1 MAQLEQRSDDA
12 KWAVQMEKIMTGPEN
27 GPDLQEQENETQID
41 AASPSSSVE
50 LSENGAHP
58 CPTCPSVFS
67 SSHELT
73 NHLRGHN
80 SPRSTDCSGEEDY
93 SCGVCNKVL
102 SSASSLDRHVLVHS
116 GERPFKCKYCEMSF
130 TTNGNM
136 NRHVRCTHR
145 IVSPNSC
152 TDSEGSSGSERPA
165 ATTQDEYNNNE
176 IARRNS
182 PELIDDRQQPSPSN
196 RANKRKCPDED
207 VSDMEDQRRH
217 KILLNNTKM
226 TIRCRPEDEQKAF
239 GCPICG
245 QDFASSAILESHM
258 ERVHPGSPAT
268 CETCNQSFKNHRALN
283 LHRLMRHYKKNPEGN
298 NSRSKNNTVDGFR
311 DLTFIDFSS
320 IKFPTIARA
329 MCERELHRPASGEA
343 NRFQCMKC
351 LHAFPCR
358 QAQQAHEK
366 ECKGPYKNKR
376 NSNDNNNNNDI
387 STNNN
392 LETERDDPS
401 PQPDDSK
408 TKREIFFAVL
418 DLQNKSLAHEMKD
431 PREPSEIREL
441 KETKDLADIP
451 SILSVSLNGLQT
463 FPRSDAST
471 PENNIKFHP
480 NVGSSG
486 SSGTCSSE
494 FNEEEAQD
502 AFTAEFRKMKLKGEF
517 PCRLCT
523 SVFPNLRALKGHNRA
538 HMNVEPGMPY
548 PCNMCPF
555 TIADKGAL
563 MKHLR
568 SHNGDRPFEC
578 SLCNYAFT
586 TKANC
591 ERHVK
596 NRHGMISKE
605 DVKNA
610 LIYHPSEDSTNENIE
625 RSSPR
630 VIREDVRKTLIYP
643 NEREETPQQQQQIH
657 YPPIAMDCNP
667 GPSNIRAEMLMTHYE
682 KSDTFARV
690 KMQALNLVKR
700 SADEANLSHDLIVKS
715 DYSKIDDD
723 VESGSSDGSVSLVS
737 DTKTD
742 THQRIQASPMNL
754 TKPSTS
760 SGLSS
765 GEDCPLDLSMD
776 VLDLS
781 RKRKRENEDSSLQE
795 EKRFKNNQQEL
806 YATNPA
812 LLLTQAL
819 LNRARESSPT
829 TSLETLY
836 ANTIYRNFGTLT
848 SGVIPPYFLS
858 PHMFSQE
865 LAAKGRLQ
873 KELVRGLQLTGGG
886 TLSVDPSLPSTSYTA
901 YSQSRDTLQTSSEQ
915 TAYANLMSAQMTN
928 QVAPSREKTDG
939 IPSND
944 PVKMVLKNG
953 VLIPKQKQRRY
964 RTERPYACEHCTAR
978 FTLRSNME
986 RHIKQQHPQYWSQ
999 RPRGG
1004 HSTRGRPPASHPTM
1018 VPNTGPST
1026 SQVAQS
1032 YSSILPNVDTPVVTS
1047 TDYGTHPISD
1057 QVKYAILA
1065 QQLKVNKM
1073 DDNDSDD
1080 EMVIDEELAD
1090 RDAQESQAQREPS
1103 TSLLRDQLENNESV
1117 KDIVIKT
1124 EAAEPAEETSEE
1136 TPGEQ
1141 TARSNVDSANPEKSA
1156 ASESKSIRAEET
1168 TMTESAEREQGKLED
1183 GTPDLASVSKL
1194 LDNASQQYQQFQPQD
1209 LSDEEGPVASTSGN
1223 NSGSEKS
1230 DSMNSLN
1237 SGNDSS
1243 SNKKKKKKKKSAY
1256 SMAPNRVVCPYCER
1270 QFPWTSSLR
1279 RHILTHTGQKPYQC
1293 IHCSH
1298 HFTTKSNC
1306 DRHLLRK
1313 HKAKASKMRRAR
1325 NSSSPEAQVV
1335 ASSSSSSNGSN
1346 TFSMRNVPERP
1357 FKCHQC
1363 PSSTFATLGNLKKHR
1378 SSKHRKFASRSE
1390 SSDQQNSPP
1399 QCAAQNDQSDYE
1411 SRSSSMS
1418 DNMENTSS
1426 VVREAAKPTSNA
1438 SLSINDATR
1447 LRKSPRLSPSPGD
1460 VPFKCYLCDSG
1471 FSERQECLDHI
1482 KMNHKRSYEMLK
1494 AKGALDMAAT
1504 IIDATEDQI
1513 LASLQHPS
1521 DGEEKKGRFPDYSN
1535 RKVVCA
1541 FCMRRFWSAEDL
1553 RRHMRTHTG
1562 ERPFECDICTRKFTL
1577 KHSMLRHRKK
1587 HESVD
1592 SAMYIGNSGDEEN
1605 SPAQPPTITPRSQQ
1619 HSPISTNT
1627 SRPRTQDRISL
1638 PTVAAVATADAAP
1651 CALMRYNHYDNMAT
1665 LSGRMANDGPQGAAP
1680 ASLSSP
1686 PPPAEVPSES
1696 GDNDLISNLL
1706 GIREKGLLD
1715 KVLLSSADDAA
1726 KLLGVNHSE

>member
-1 MAQLEQRSDDA
+1 MDYS
-12 KWAVQMEKIMTGPEN
+12 KKVTGLQN
-27 GPDLQEQENETQID
+27 GPDQEQENESQIN

-50 LSENGAHP
+50 LSENGTHP
-58 CPTCPSVFS
+58 CPTCPSVFT

-116 GERPFKCKYCEMSF
+116 GERPFKCKYCDMSF

-145 IVSPNSC
+145 MVSPNSC

-165 ATTQDEYNNNE
+165 ATSQDEYNNNE

-182 PELIDDRQQPSPSN
+182 PDLIDEQQPSPSN
-196 RANKRKCPDED
+196 NRVNKRKCSDED
-207 VSDMEDQRRH
+207 VSEDIDEQRRH
-217 KILLNNTKM
+217 KILLNSTKM
-226 TIRCRPEDEQKAF
+226 IRCRPDDEMTKVF
-239 GCPICG
+239 GCAICG
-245 QDFASSAILESHM
+245 QDFASSATLESHM

-283 LHRLMRHYKKNPEGN
+283 LHRSMRHYKKNPEGS
-298 NSRSKNNTVDGFR
+298 NSRSLRNTVDGFR

-358 QAQQAHEK
+358 QAQLAHEK

-392 LETERDDPS
+392 LEAELEDPT

-408 TKREIFFAVL
+408 TKREMFFAVL
-418 DLQNKSLAHEMKD
+418 DLQNKSLAHETKES
-431 PREPSEIREL
+431 REPNEIRES

-471 PENNIKFHP
+471 PENNIKFNP
-480 NVGSSG
+480 NIGSSG

-494 FNEEEAQD
+494 YNEEEAQD

-538 HMNVEPGMPY
+538 HMNVEPGMAY
-548 PCNMCPF
+548 PCNMCPY
-555 TIADKGAL
+555 TSTDKGAL

-610 LIYHPSEDSTNENIE
+610 LIYHPSEDSTNDNIE

-630 VIREDVRKTLIYP
+630 VREDVRKTLIYP
-643 NEREETPQQQQQIH
+643 NEREEIPQQQQIH
-657 YPPIAMDCNP
+657 YPSLAMDCNP
-667 GPSNIRAEMLMTHYE
+667 GPSTVHAEMLMNRYD
-682 KSDTFARV
+682 KSDAFTRI

-700 SADEANLSHDLIVKS
+700 NADEANLSHDLIVKPN
-715 DYSKIDDD
+715 YSKIDDD
-723 VESGSSDGSVSLVS
+723 AESRSSDGSVSLVS

-742 THQRIQASPMNL
+742 IHQRIQASPMNL
-754 TKPSTS
+754 TKPLTS

-765 GEDCPLDLSMD
+765 GEDGPLDLSMD

-795 EKRFKNNQQEL
+795 DKRFKNNQQEL

-848 SGVIPPYFLS
+848 SASMIPPYFLG
-858 PHMFSQE
+858 PHMFTQE
-865 LAAKGRLQ
+865 LAKGRLQ

-886 TLSVDPSLPSTSYTA
+886 TLSVDPSMPSTSYAA
-901 YSQSRDTLQTSSEQ
+901 YTQTRDTPQTSSEQ
-915 TAYANLMSAQMTN
+915 NAYANLMNAQMTN
-928 QVAPSREKTDG
+928 QSAPSREKADS
-939 IPSND
+939 ISSND

-964 RTERPYACEHCTAR
+964 RTERPFTCEHCTAR

-1004 HSTRGRPPASHPTM
+1004 HSTRGRPPSSHPTM
-1018 VPNTGPST
+1018 VQNTGPST
-1026 SQVAQS
+1026 SQVTQP
-1032 YSSILPNVDTPVVTS
+1032 YSSILPNIDTPVVTP

-1065 QQLKVNKM
+1065 QQLKANKIE
-1073 DDNDSDD
+1073 DNDSED
-1080 EMVIDEELAD
+1080 EMVIDEESAD

-1103 TSLLRDQLENNESV
+1103 TSLLRDQLENNEGV
-1117 KDIVIKT
+1117 KDIIVKT
-1124 EAAEPAEETSEE
+1124 EAVPAEETSEE
-1136 TPGEQ
+1136 THDGEQ
-1141 TARSNVDSANPEKSA
+1141 AARDNDDNSEESATIENKP
-1156 ASESKSIRAEET
+1156 IRGEET
-1168 TMTESAEREQGKLED
+1168 TTTESASKEQGKLED
-1183 GTPDLASVSKL
+1183 GAPDLASVSKL
-1194 LDNASQQYQQFQPQD
+1194 LDNASQQYQQFQPQY

-1243 SNKKKKKKKKSAY
+1243 PNKKRKKKKKSAY

-1313 HKAKASKMRRAR
+1313 HKAKANKMRRAR
-1325 NSSSPEAQVV
+1325 NSSSPDAQVV
-1335 ASSSSSSNGSN
+1335 ASSSSSSSNGNN

-1378 SSKHRKFASRSE
+1378 SSKHSRKTASRSE

-1399 QCAAQNDQSDYE
+1399 QCATQNDQSDYE

-1418 DNMENTSS
+1418 DNGMETATSAP
-1426 VVREAAKPTSNA
+1426 VAAKPTTNA
-1438 SLSINDATR
+1438 SPSINDATR
-1447 LRKSPRLSPSPGD
+1447 SRKSPRLSPSPGD

-1471 FSERQECLDHI
+1471 FSERQDCLDHI

-1494 AKGALDMAAT
+1494 AKGALDMASMN
-1504 IIDATEDQI
+1504 IDATEDHMMTSQ
-1513 LASLQHPS
+1513 QHPS

-1592 SAMYIGNSGDEEN
+1592 SAMYIGNSGDEEP
-1605 SPAQPPTITPRSQQ
+1605 PAQPPTITPRSQQ

-1638 PTVAAVATADAAP
+1638 PTVASVATADAAP

-1665 LSGRMANDGPQGAAP
+1665 LTGRMANDGPQGTAP
-1680 ASLSSP
+1680 APLPSP
-1686 PPPAEVPSES
+1686 PLPAEVPSES

>member
-1 MAQLEQRSDDA
+1 MQ
-12 KWAVQMEKIMTGPEN
+12 
-27 GPDLQEQENETQID
+27 
-41 AASPSSSVE
+41 VE

-116 GERPFKCKYCEMSF
+116 GERPFKCKYCDMSF

-165 ATTQDEYNNNE
+165 ATSQDEYNNNE

-182 PELIDDRQQPSPSN
+182 PDLIDDREQPSPSN
-196 RANKRKCPDED
+196 NRAKKQNCLDED
-207 VSDMEDQRRH
+207 NSDMEDQRRH

-226 TIRCRPEDEQKAF
+226 TIRCRPEDEQTGF

-258 ERVHPGSPAT
+258 ERVHPGTPAT

-283 LHRLMRHYKKNPEGN
+283 LHRSMKHYKKNSEGS
-298 NSRSKNNTVDGFR
+298 NSRSLCNTVDGFK
-311 DLTFIDFSS
+311 DMTFIDFSS

-329 MCERELHRPASGEA
+329 MCEREMHRPASGG
-343 NRFQCMKC
+343 FKCMKC
-351 LHAFPCR
+351 LHAFPCK
-358 QAQQAHEK
+358 QSYLAHEK

-392 LETERDDPS
+392 LEAELDDPS
-401 PQPDDSK
+401 PQLDDLK
-408 TKREIFFAVL
+408 TKRESFFALL
-418 DLQNKSLAHEMKD
+418 DLQNKSLAHDMKE
-431 PREPSEIREL
+431 PREPSETREP

-471 PENNIKFHP
+471 PENNIKFNP

-494 FNEEEAQD
+494 YNEEEAQD

-538 HMNVEPGMPY
+538 HMNIEPGMSY
-548 PCNMCPF
+548 PCNMCPY
-555 TIADKGAL
+555 TSTDKGAV

-610 LIYHPSEDSTNENIE
+610 LIYHPSEDSTNENVE

-630 VIREDVRKTLIYP
+630 VVREDVRKTLTYP
-643 NEREETPQQQQQIH
+643 NEHEEIQQQIH
-657 YPPIAMDCNP
+657 YPSIAMNCNP
-667 GPSNIRAEMLMTHYE
+667 GPSNVRTEMLMNRYD

-690 KMQALNLVKR
+690 KALNLVKR
-700 SADEANLSHDLIVKS
+700 NADETNLSHDLIIKS
-715 DYSKIDDD
+715 SYPKIDDD
-723 VESGSSDGSVSLVS
+723 IESRSSDGSVSLVS

-754 TKPSTS
+754 TKPSIS

-765 GEDCPLDLSMD
+765 GEDGPLDLSMD

-781 RKRKRENEDSSLQE
+781 RKQKRENEESSLQE

-819 LNRARESSPT
+819 LNRARENSPT

-848 SGVIPPYFLS
+848 GAGMIPPYFLS

-901 YSQSRDTLQTSSEQ
+901 YSQSMDAPPTSNGQ
-915 TAYANLMSAQMTN
+915 NAYANLMNAQMSN
-928 QVAPSREKTDG
+928 QTASSREKADS

-964 RTERPYACEHCTAR
+964 RTERPFTCEHCTAR

-1004 HSTRGRPPASHPTM
+1004 HSTRGRPPTSHPTM
-1018 VPNTGPST
+1018 VQNTGPST
-1026 SQVAQS
+1026 SAQS

-1073 DDNDSDD
+1073 DDNDSED
-1080 EMVIDEELAD
+1080 EMVIDEESAD
-1090 RDAQESQAQREPS
+1090 QEAQESQAQREPS
-1103 TSLLRDQLENNESV
+1103 TSLLRDQLESNDDV
-1117 KDIVIKT
+1117 KDIVIKA
-1124 EAAEPAEETSEE
+1124 EAAEPKEEISEE

-1141 TARSNVDSANPEKSA
+1141 TARSNADNVNLEESTA
-1156 ASESKSIRAEET
+1156 AEGKSIRGEEIKAE
-1168 TMTESAEREQGKLED
+1168 SVEREQGKLED

-1194 LDNASQQYQQFQPQD
+1194 LDNASQQYQQFQPQY

-1237 SGNDSS
+1237 SGNDSP

-1306 DRHLLRK
+1306 DRHLQRK
-1313 HKAKASKMRRAR
+1313 HKAKANKMRRVR
-1325 NSSSPEAQVV
+1325 NSSSPDVQVV

-1378 SSKHRKFASRSE
+1378 SSKHRKTASRSE

-1399 QCAAQNDQSDYE
+1399 QCTAQNDQSDYE
-1411 SRSSSMS
+1411 SHSSSMS

-1426 VVREAAKPTSNA
+1426 AIAAAKPTSNA
-1438 SLSINDATR
+1438 SPSINDATR
-1447 LRKSPRLSPSPGD
+1447 SRKSPRLSPSPGD

-1471 FSERQECLDHI
+1471 FSERQDCLDHI
-1482 KMNHKRSYEMLK
+1482 KVHHKRSYDMLK
-1494 AKGALDMAAT
+1494 AKGALDMASMN
-1504 IIDATEDQI
+1504 IDATEDQI
-1513 LASLQHPS
+1513 ALQNHPS

-1535 RKVVCA
+1535 RKVIRYKGTEYQRFSA
-1541 FCMRRFWSAEDL
+1541 FASSRRSNCNSRIEL
-1553 RRHMRTHTG
+1553 T
-1562 ERPFECDICTRKFTL
+1562 FTL
-1577 KHSMLRHRKK
+1577 SLFPPGCVRFL
-1587 HESVD
+1587 HEAILVR
-1592 SAMYIGNSGDEEN
+1592 GG
-1605 SPAQPPTITPRSQQ
+1605 SPASHEDPHGRE
-1619 HSPISTNT
+1619 
-1627 SRPRTQDRISL
+1627 
-1638 PTVAAVATADAAP
+1638 
-1651 CALMRYNHYDNMAT
+1651 ALR
-1665 LSGRMANDGPQGAAP
+1665 
-1680 ASLSSP
+1680 
-1686 PPPAEVPSES
+1686 V
-1696 GDNDLISNLL
+1696 
-1706 GIREKGLLD
+1706 
-1715 KVLLSSADDAA
+1715 
-1726 KLLGVNHSE
+1726 

>member
-1 MAQLEQRSDDA
+1 MAQLDERTIDA
-12 KWAVQMEKIMTGPEN
+12 KWTARMKKMMTGPEN
-27 GPDLQEQENETQID
+27 GPDQEQENETQVD

-67 SSHELT
+67 TSHELT

-116 GERPFKCKYCEMSF
+116 GERPFKCKYCDMSF

-145 IVSPNSC
+145 MVSPNSC

-165 ATTQDEYNNNE
+165 ATSQDEYNNNE

-182 PELIDDRQQPSPSN
+182 PDLIDEQQPSPSNN
-196 RANKRKCPDED
+196 RANKRKCSDED
-207 VSDMEDQRRH
+207 ISDLEDQRRH

-226 TIRCRPEDEQKAF
+226 IKCLPEDEQKAF

-283 LHRLMRHYKKNPEGN
+283 LHRSMRHYKKNPEGN
-298 NSRSKNNTVDGFR
+298 NSRSLRNTVDGFR

-358 QAQQAHEK
+358 QAQMAHEK

-392 LETERDDPS
+392 LETELDDPS
-401 PQPDDSK
+401 PQPDDPK

-418 DLQNKSLAHEMKD
+418 DLQNKSLSHETKE
-431 PREPSEIREL
+431 PRESSEIKHEP
-441 KETKDLADIP
+441 KESKDLADIP

-471 PENNIKFHP
+471 PENNIKFNP

-494 FNEEEAQD
+494 YNEEEAQD

-538 HMNVEPGMPY
+538 HMNVEPGMAY
-548 PCNMCPF
+548 PCNMCPY
-555 TIADKGAL
+555 TSTDKGAL

-643 NEREETPQQQQQIH
+643 NEREEIPQQQIH
-657 YPPIAMDCNP
+657 YPSLALDCNP
-667 GPSNIRAEMLMTHYE
+667 GPSNVRTEMLMNRYD
-682 KSDTFARV
+682 KSDALARV

-700 SADEANLSHDLIVKS
+700 NADEVNLSHDLIVKS
-715 DYSKIDDD
+715 NYSKIDDD

-754 TKPSTS
+754 TKPLTS

-765 GEDCPLDLSMD
+765 GEDGPLDLSMD

-781 RKRKRENEDSSLQE
+781 RKRKRESEDSSLQE

-848 SGVIPPYFLS
+848 GASMIPPYFLG

-886 TLSVDPSLPSTSYTA
+886 TLSVDPSMPSTSYAA
-901 YSQSRDTLQTSSEQ
+901 YTQTRDASQTPSEQ
-915 TAYANLMSAQMTN
+915 NTYANLINAQMTN
-928 QVAPSREKTDG
+928 QVAPSREKTDS
-939 IPSND
+939 IISSND

-964 RTERPYACEHCTAR
+964 RTERPFTCEHCTAR

-1018 VPNTGPST
+1018 VQNTSSSA
-1026 SQVAQS
+1026 SQVTQP
-1032 YSSILPNVDTPVVTS
+1032 YSSILSNVDTPVVTS
-1047 TDYGTHPISD
+1047 KDYGTHPISD

-1065 QQLKVNKM
+1065 QQLKANKIE
-1073 DDNDSDD
+1073 DNDSDD
-1080 EMVIDEELAD
+1080 EMVIDEESAD
-1090 RDAQESQAQREPS
+1090 RDAQESQVQREPS
-1103 TSLLRDQLENNESV
+1103 TSLLRDQLENSEGV
-1117 KDIVIKT
+1117 KDVVVKT
-1124 EAAEPAEETSEE
+1124 EMAEPEEETSEE
-1136 TPGEQ
+1136 TQGEQ
-1141 TARSNVDSANPEKSA
+1141 TARSNVDNSEESTA
-1156 ASESKSIRAEET
+1156 AENKSIRAEET
-1168 TMTESAEREQGKLED
+1168 TTTEPAGKEQGKLED
-1183 GTPDLASVSKL
+1183 GTADLASVSKL
-1194 LDNASQQYQQFQPQD
+1194 LDNASQQYQQFQPQY

-1237 SGNDSS
+1237 SGNDSP

-1313 HKAKASKMRRAR
+1313 HKAKANKMRRAR
-1325 NSSSPEAQVV
+1325 NSSSPDVQVV

-1378 SSKHRKFASRSE
+1378 SSKHRKIVSRSE

-1399 QCAAQNDQSDYE
+1399 QCTTQNDQSDYE

-1418 DNMENTSS
+1418 DNMENTSTA
-1426 VVREAAKPTSNA
+1426 VAAKPTSNV
-1438 SLSINDATR
+1438 SPSVNDATR
-1447 LRKSPRLSPSPGD
+1447 SRKSPRLSPSPGD

-1471 FSERQECLDHI
+1471 FSERQDCLDHI

-1494 AKGALDMAAT
+1494 AKGALDMASMNVE
-1504 IIDATEDQI
+1504 ATEDQM
-1513 LASLQHPS
+1513 LASQQHHS

-1665 LSGRMANDGPQGAAP
+1665 LTGRMANDGPQGTAP
-1680 ASLSSP
+1680 APLSSP

>member
-1 MAQLEQRSDDA
+1 
-12 KWAVQMEKIMTGPEN
+12 MEYSKKVIESEN
-27 GPDLQEQENETQID
+27 GTEQEQENETQID

-50 LSENGAHP
+50 LTENSAHP
-58 CPTCPSVFS
+58 CPMCPSVFS

-116 GERPFKCKYCEMSF
+116 GERPFKCKYCDMSF

-145 IVSPNSC
+145 MASPNSC

-165 ATTQDEYNNNE
+165 TTNQSEYNNNE
-176 IARRNS
+176 LTRRNS
-182 PELIDDRQQPSPSN
+182 PTLIDDRQQTSSPDN
-196 RANKRKCPDED
+196 HRANKRKCSQDD
-207 VSDMEDQRRH
+207 TSDTEEQKRH
-217 KILLNNTKM
+217 KTLMNNATM
-226 TIRCRPEDEQKAF
+226 LIRCQPDGEQMTF
-239 GCPICG
+239 GCLICG
-245 QDFASSAILESHM
+245 KDFVSGAMLEAHM
-258 ERVHPGSPAT
+258 EHMHPESLAT
-268 CETCNQSFKNHRALN
+268 CEICNMSFKNHRQLN
-283 LHRLMRHYKKNPEGN
+283 LHRSMSHYKKNANGN
-298 NSRSKNNTVDGFR
+298 NSRRSTVDGFG
-311 DLTFIDFSS
+311 DLTFMDFSAA
-320 IKFPTIARA
+320 KFAEIARR
-329 MCERELHRPASGEA
+329 MCEQELHRPASGEA

-358 QAQQAHEK
+358 QAQLDHEK

-376 NSNDNNNNNDI
+376 NSNDSNNNNDNN
-387 STNNN
+387 TNNN
-392 LETERDDPS
+392 LEMELDAPS
-401 PQPDDSK
+401 PQPEDSK
-408 TKREIFFAVL
+408 MTREIFFAVL
-418 DLQNKSLAHEMKD
+418 DLQNKSLAREVKESRESKEIKEPKEM
-431 PREPSEIREL
+431 
-441 KETKDLADIP
+441 KDLADIP
-451 SILSVSLNGLQT
+451 SILSVSLNGLPT
-463 FPRSDAST
+463 FPRSDTST
-471 PENNIKFHP
+471 PENNIKFNP
-480 NVGSSG
+480 NIGSSG

-494 FNEEEAQD
+494 YNEEEAQD

-517 PCRLCT
+517 PCRLCA

-555 TIADKGAL
+555 TSTDKGAL
-563 MKHLR
+563 LKHLR

-610 LIYHPSEDSTNENIE
+610 LIYHPSEDSTNENVE

-630 VIREDVRKTLIYP
+630 GIRDDVRKTLVYP
-643 NEREETPQQQQQIH
+643 NEREETSQQQQMH
-657 YPPIAMDCNP
+657 YPPVLMDACNP
-667 GPSNIRAEMLMTHYE
+667 GPSNVCTEMLMNRYE
-682 KSDTFARV
+682 KPDMFHRPT
-690 KMQALNLVKR
+690 KIQALNLVKKNAEE
-700 SADEANLSHDLIVKS
+700 SNVSHDLKS
-715 DYSKIDDD
+715 NYSKIDEDI
-723 VESGSSDGSVSLVS
+723 ESRSSDGSVSLVS

-754 TKPSTS
+754 TKSTTS
-760 SGLSS
+760 SVLSS
-765 GEDCPLDLSMD
+765 GEDGPLDLSMD
-776 VLDLS
+776 VVLDLS
-781 RKRKRENEDSSLQE
+781 RKQKKENENSQE
-795 EKRFKNNQQEL
+795 EKHYKNNQQEL

-819 LNRARESSPT
+819 LNRARENSST
-829 TSLETLY
+829 TSLENFY
-836 ANTIYRNFGTLT
+836 ASTIYRNLGTLT
-848 SGVIPPYFLS
+848 GATMIPPYFLN

-865 LAAKGRLQ
+865 LTEKGRLQ
-873 KELVRGLQLTGGG
+873 KELVRGLQLTGGS
-886 TLSVDPSLPSTSYTA
+886 TLPGDPSLPSTSYAA
-901 YSQSRDTLQTSSEQ
+901 YAQARETSQTSSEHN
-915 TAYANLMSAQMTN
+915 AYLMNAQIASQAT
-928 QVAPSREKTDG
+928 PSREKTDG
-939 IPSND
+939 ISSND

-964 RTERPYACEHCTAR
+964 RTERPFGCEHCTAR

-1004 HSTRGRPPASHPTM
+1004 HSTRGRPPMNHSTM
-1018 VPNTGPST
+1018 MQNPSPST
-1026 SQVAQS
+1026 SQVTQP
-1032 YSSILPNVDTPVVTS
+1032 YPNIPNVDSSMVTS
-1047 TDYGTHPISD
+1047 DYNTHPISD

-1065 QQLKVNKM
+1065 QQLKADKM

-1080 EMVIDEELAD
+1080 EMVIDEESGD
-1090 RDAQESQAQREPS
+1090 RDAQEPQAQHELS
-1103 TSLLRDQLENNESV
+1103 TSLLRDQLESSEGV
-1117 KDIVIKT
+1117 KDIVVKKEVID
-1124 EAAEPAEETSEE
+1124 PAEETSGESH
-1136 TPGEQ
+1136 GEQ
-1141 TARSNVDSANPEKSA
+1141 TTRNGIDRTNKEESA
-1156 ASESKSIRAEET
+1156 ADNKSVHTEET
-1168 TMTESAEREQGKLED
+1168 IKTEPTGKEQSKLED
-1183 GTPDLASVSKL
+1183 GAADLASVSKL
-1194 LDNASQQYQQFQPQD
+1194 LDNASQQYQEFKPQY

-1256 SMAPNRVVCPYCER
+1256 SMAPNRVPCPYCPR
-1270 QFPWTSSLR
+1270 QFPWSSSLR
-1279 RHILTHTGQKPYQC
+1279 RHILTHTGQKPFQC
-1293 IHCSH
+1293 TQCSH
-1298 HFTTKSNC
+1298 YFTTKSNC

-1313 HKAKASKMRRAR
+1313 HKSKANKIRRVR
-1325 NSSSPEAQVV
+1325 NSSSPDVQVV
-1335 ASSSSSSNGSN
+1335 ASSSSSSSNN

-1357 FKCHQC
+1357 YKCNQC
-1363 PSSTFATLGNLKKHR
+1363 PSSTFSTLGNLKKHR
-1378 SSKHRKFASRSE
+1378 STKHRKTTSRSE

-1399 QCAAQNDQSDYE
+1399 QCSNTQNDQSDYE
-1411 SRSSSMS
+1411 SRSSSAS
-1418 DNMENTSS
+1418 ENMEN
-1426 VVREAAKPTSNA
+1426 SNA
-1438 SLSINDATR
+1438 VAKTNSNTTSLTSMNENTR
-1447 LRKSPRLSPSPGD
+1447 SRKSPRSSPGPSD
-1460 VPFKCYLCDSG
+1460 APFKCYLCDSG
-1471 FSERQECLDHI
+1471 FSERQDNLDHI
-1482 KMNHKRSYEMLK
+1482 KMHHKRSYDMLK
-1494 AKGALDMAAT
+1494 AKGALDMASNMN
-1504 IIDATEDQI
+1504 IDASEDQM
-1513 LASLQHPS
+1513 AQQHPS
-1521 DGEEKKGRFPDYSN
+1521 DGEEKRGRFPDYSN
-1535 RKVVCA
+1535 RKVICA

-1592 SAMYIGNSGDEEN
+1592 SAMYIGNSGDEDN

-1665 LSGRMANDGPQGAAP
+1665 LTGRMANDSSQNAAP
-1680 ASLSSP
+1680 ASLPSP
-1686 PPPAEVPSES
+1686 PLPAEVPSES

>member
-1 MAQLEQRSDDA
+1 MGEDLRSKQERSNRTSHSTLIGTNFLQKGEVIGVA
-12 KWAVQMEKIMTGPEN
+12 ASPPYASYTSFFQGLLPQWEKHRVLVFVTDKLHARGYLRFYLRMTGPEN
-27 GPDLQEQENETQID
+27 GSSQEQENETQID

-93 SCGVCNKVL
+93 SCSVCNKVL

-116 GERPFKCKYCEMSF
+116 GERPFKCKHCDMSF

-145 IVSPNSC
+145 MVSPNSC
-152 TDSEGSSGSERPA
+152 TDSEGSSSSERPA
-165 ATTQDEYNNNE
+165 GTSQDEYNNNE
-176 IARRNS
+176 ITRHNS
-182 PELIDDRQQPSPSN
+182 PDLIDDRQQPSPSN
-196 RANKRKCPDED
+196 NRGNKRKCADED
-207 VSDMEDQRRH
+207 ISDMEDQRRH

-226 TIRCRPEDEQKAF
+226 SIRCRPEDEQKTF
-239 GCPICG
+239 GCLLCS

-283 LHRLMRHYKKNPEGN
+283 LHRSMRHYKKNSEGN
-298 NSRSKNNTVDGFR
+298 NSRSLRNTVDGFR

-358 QAQQAHEK
+358 QAQLAHEK
-366 ECKGPYKNKR
+366 ECKELN
-376 NSNDNNNNNDI
+376 
-387 STNNN
+387 
-392 LETERDDPS
+392 DPS
-401 PQPDDSK
+401 PQPDDPK

-418 DLQNKSLAHEMKD
+418 DLQNKSLAHETKE

-471 PENNIKFHP
+471 PENNIKFNP
-480 NVGSSG
+480 NIGSSG

-494 FNEEEAQD
+494 YNEEEAQD

-538 HMNVEPGMPY
+538 HMNVEPGMSY
-548 PCNMCPF
+548 PCNMCPYSS
-555 TIADKGAL
+555 TDKGAL

-610 LIYHPSEDSTNENIE
+610 LIYHPNEDSTNDNIE

-643 NEREETPQQQQQIH
+643 NEREETPQQQIH
-657 YPPIAMDCNP
+657 YPSIAMDCNP
-667 GPSNIRAEMLMTHYE
+667 GPSNICPEILMNRYD
-682 KSDTFARV
+682 K
-690 KMQALNLVKR
+690 
-700 SADEANLSHDLIVKS
+700 
-715 DYSKIDDD
+715 
-723 VESGSSDGSVSLVS
+723 
-737 DTKTD
+737 
-742 THQRIQASPMNL
+742 
-754 TKPSTS
+754 
-760 SGLSS
+760 
-765 GEDCPLDLSMD
+765 
-776 VLDLS
+776 
-781 RKRKRENEDSSLQE
+781 KRKRENEDCGSQE
-795 EKRFKNNQQEL
+795 EKRFKSNQQEL

-848 SGVIPPYFLS
+848 SAGMIPPYFLS
-858 PHMFSQE
+858 PHMFGQE
-865 LAAKGRLQ
+865 LTKGRLQ

-886 TLSVDPSLPSTSYTA
+886 TLSVDPSLPSTSYAA
-901 YSQSRDTLQTSSEQ
+901 YPQTRDTPQSSSEQ
-915 TAYANLMSAQMTN
+915 NAYANLMNTQITN
-928 QVAPSREKTDG
+928 QTAPSREKTDV

-964 RTERPYACEHCTAR
+964 RTERPFTCEHCTAR

-1004 HSTRGRPPASHPTM
+1004 HSTRGRPPASHPSMIQT
-1018 VPNTGPST
+1018 TSPSS
-1026 SQVAQS
+1026 SQIVQP
-1032 YSSILPNVDTPVVTS
+1032 YSSILPNVDTPGITS
-1047 TDYGTHPISD
+1047 DYGTHPISD

-1065 QQLKVNKM
+1065 QQLKANKI
-1073 DDNDSDD
+1073 DDNESDN
-1080 EMVIDEELAD
+1080 EMVIDEEPVD
-1090 RDAQESQAQREPS
+1090 RDVQESQVQRES
-1103 TSLLRDQLENNESV
+1103 SMSLLRDQLENSDGV
-1117 KDIVIKT
+1117 KDILVKT
-1124 EAAEPAEETSEE
+1124 EAAESAEETSEE
-1136 TPGEQ
+1136 THGEQ
-1141 TARSNVDSANPEKSA
+1141 ITRNNIDADLEESA
-1156 ASESKSIRAEET
+1156 AESKSIRAEE
-1168 TMTESAEREQGKLED
+1168 MIQSTEKEQGKLED
-1183 GTPDLASVSKL
+1183 GAPDLASVSKL
-1194 LDNASQQYQQFQPQD
+1194 LDNASQQYQQFQPQY

-1243 SNKKKKKKKKSAY
+1243 PNKKKKKKKKSAY
-1256 SMAPNRVVCPYCER
+1256 SMAPNRVSCPYCDR

-1313 HKAKASKMRRAR
+1313 HKAKANKMRRVR
-1325 NSSSPEAQVV
+1325 NSSSPDVQVV

-1378 SSKHRKFASRSE
+1378 SSKHRKNASRSE

-1399 QCAAQNDQSDYE
+1399 QCPAQNDQSDYE

-1426 VVREAAKPTSNA
+1426 AVAVAKPTSTA
-1438 SLSINDATR
+1438 SPSINDATR
-1447 LRKSPRLSPSPGD
+1447 SRKSPRLSPSPGD

-1471 FSERQECLDHI
+1471 FSERQDCLDHI
-1482 KMNHKRSYEMLK
+1482 KANHSRSYDMLK
-1494 AKGALDMAAT
+1494 AKGALDMASMN
-1504 IIDATEDQI
+1504 IDANEDQM
-1513 LASLQHPS
+1513 LASHQHLS

-1535 RKVVCA
+1535 RKVMCA
-1541 FCMRRFWSAEDL
+1541 FCLRRFWSAEDL

-1592 SAMYIGNSGDEEN
+1592 SAMYIANSGDEDN

-1665 LSGRMANDGPQGAAP
+1665 LTGRMANDGPQGAASAP
-1680 ASLSSP
+1680 LSSP
-1686 PPPAEVPSES
+1686 PPPAEIPSES

-1726 KLLGVNHSE
+1726 KLLGVNHNE

>member
-1 MAQLEQRSDDA
+1 
-12 KWAVQMEKIMTGPEN
+12 EN
-27 GPDLQEQENETQID
+27 
-41 AASPSSSVE
+41 SS
-50 LSENGAHP
+50 HP
-58 CPTCPSVFS
+58 CPMCPSVFS

-116 GERPFKCKYCEMSF
+116 GERPFKCKYCDMSF

-145 IVSPNSC
+145 MASPNSC

-165 ATTQDEYNNNE
+165 TTNQSEYNNNE
-176 IARRNS
+176 LTRRNS
-182 PELIDDRQQPSPSN
+182 PTLIDDRQQTSSPDN
-196 RANKRKCPDED
+196 HRANKRKCSQDD
-207 VSDMEDQRRH
+207 ASDTEEQKRH
-217 KILLNNTKM
+217 KTLMNNTTM
-226 TIRCRPEDEQKAF
+226 LIRCQPDGEQMTF
-239 GCPICG
+239 GCLICG
-245 QDFASSAILESHM
+245 KDFVSGAMLEAHM
-258 ERVHPGSPAT
+258 EHMHPESLAT
-268 CETCNQSFKNHRALN
+268 CEICNMSFKNHRQLN
-283 LHRLMRHYKKNPEGN
+283 LHRSMSHYKKNANGN
-298 NSRSKNNTVDGFR
+298 NSRRSTVDGFG
-311 DLTFIDFSS
+311 DLTFMDFSAA
-320 IKFPTIARA
+320 KFAEIARR
-329 MCERELHRPASGEA
+329 MCEQELHRPASGEA

-358 QAQQAHEK
+358 QAQLDHEK

-376 NSNDNNNNNDI
+376 NSNDSNNNNDNN
-387 STNNN
+387 TNNN
-392 LETERDDPS
+392 LEMELDAPS
-401 PQPDDSK
+401 PQPEDSK
-408 TKREIFFAVL
+408 MTREIFFAVL
-418 DLQNKSLAHEMKD
+418 DLQNKSLAREVKESRESKEIKEPKEM
-431 PREPSEIREL
+431 
-441 KETKDLADIP
+441 KDLADIP
-451 SILSVSLNGLQT
+451 SILSVSLNGLPT
-463 FPRSDAST
+463 FPRSDTST
-471 PENNIKFHP
+471 PENNIKFNP
-480 NVGSSG
+480 NIGSSG

-494 FNEEEAQD
+494 YNEEEAQD

-517 PCRLCT
+517 PCRLCA

-555 TIADKGAL
+555 TSTDKGAL
-563 MKHLR
+563 LKHLR

-610 LIYHPSEDSTNENIE
+610 LIYHPSEDSTNENVE

-630 VIREDVRKTLIYP
+630 
-643 NEREETPQQQQQIH
+643 
-657 YPPIAMDCNP
+657 
-667 GPSNIRAEMLMTHYE
+667 
-682 KSDTFARV
+682 
-690 KMQALNLVKR
+690 
-700 SADEANLSHDLIVKS
+700 
-715 DYSKIDDD
+715 
-723 VESGSSDGSVSLVS
+723 
-737 DTKTD
+737 D

-754 TKPSTS
+754 TKSTTS
-760 SGLSS
+760 SVLSS
-765 GEDCPLDLSMD
+765 GEDGPLDLSMD
-776 VLDLS
+776 VVLDLS
-781 RKRKRENEDSSLQE
+781 RKQKKESENSQED
-795 EKRFKNNQQEL
+795 KHYKNNQQEL

-819 LNRARESSPT
+819 LNRARENSST
-829 TSLETLY
+829 TSLENFY
-836 ANTIYRNFGTLT
+836 ASTIYRNLGTLT
-848 SGVIPPYFLS
+848 GATMIPPYFLN

-865 LAAKGRLQ
+865 LTEKGRLQ
-873 KELVRGLQLTGGG
+873 KELVRGLQLTGGS
-886 TLSVDPSLPSTSYTA
+886 TLPGDPSLPSTSYA
-901 YSQSRDTLQTSSEQ
+901 YAQARETSQTSSEHN
-915 TAYANLMSAQMTN
+915 AYLMNAQIAS
-928 QVAPSREKTDG
+928 QAAPSREKTDS
-939 IPSND
+939 ISSND

-964 RTERPYACEHCTAR
+964 RTERPFGCEHCTAR

-1004 HSTRGRPPASHPTM
+1004 HSTRGRPPMNHSTM
-1018 VPNTGPST
+1018 MQNPGPST
-1026 SQVAQS
+1026 SQVTQP
-1032 YSSILPNVDTPVVTS
+1032 YPNIPNVDSSMVTS
-1047 TDYGTHPISD
+1047 DYNTHPISD

-1065 QQLKVNKM
+1065 QQLKADKM

-1080 EMVIDEELAD
+1080 EMVIDEESGD
-1090 RDAQESQAQREPS
+1090 RDAQEPQAQHELS
-1103 TSLLRDQLENNESV
+1103 TSLLRDQLESSEGV
-1117 KDIVIKT
+1117 KDIVVKKEVID
-1124 EAAEPAEETSEE
+1124 PAEETSGESH
-1136 TPGEQ
+1136 GEQ
-1141 TARSNVDSANPEKSA
+1141 TTRNGIDRTNKEESA
-1156 ASESKSIRAEET
+1156 AADNKSVHTEET
-1168 TMTESAEREQGKLED
+1168 IKTEPTGKEQSKLED
-1183 GTPDLASVSKL
+1183 GAADLASVSKL
-1194 LDNASQQYQQFQPQD
+1194 LDNASQQYQEFKPQY

-1256 SMAPNRVVCPYCER
+1256 SMAPNRVPCPYCPR
-1270 QFPWTSSLR
+1270 QFPWSSSLR
-1279 RHILTHTGQKPYQC
+1279 RHILTHTGQKPFQC
-1293 IHCSH
+1293 TQCSH
-1298 HFTTKSNC
+1298 YFTTKSNC

-1313 HKAKASKMRRAR
+1313 HKSKANKIRRVR
-1325 NSSSPEAQVV
+1325 NSSSPDVQVV
-1335 ASSSSSSNGSN
+1335 ASSSSS
-1346 TFSMRNVPERP
+1346 
-1357 FKCHQC
+1357 
-1363 PSSTFATLGNLKKHR
+1363 NLKKHR
-1378 SSKHRKFASRSE
+1378 STKHRKTTSRSE

-1399 QCAAQNDQSDYE
+1399 QCSNTQNDQSDYE
-1411 SRSSSMS
+1411 SRSSSAS
-1418 DNMENTSS
+1418 ENMEN
-1426 VVREAAKPTSNA
+1426 SNA
-1438 SLSINDATR
+1438 VAKTNSNTTTLTSMNENTR
-1447 LRKSPRLSPSPGD
+1447 SRKSPRSSPGPSD
-1460 VPFKCYLCDSG
+1460 APFKCYLCDSG
-1471 FSERQECLDHI
+1471 FSERQDNLDHI
-1482 KMNHKRSYEMLK
+1482 KVHHKRSYDMLK
-1494 AKGALDMAAT
+1494 AKGALDMASNMN
-1504 IIDATEDQI
+1504 IDASEDQ
-1513 LASLQHPS
+1513 LAQQHPS
-1521 DGEEKKGRFPDYSN
+1521 DGEEKRGRFPDYSN
-1535 RKVVCA
+1535 RKVICA

-1592 SAMYIGNSGDEEN
+1592 SAMYIGNSGDEDN

-1665 LSGRMANDGPQGAAP
+1665 LTGRMANDSSQNAAP
-1680 ASLSSP
+1680 APLSSP
-1686 PPPAEVPSES
+1686 PLPAEVPSES

-1726 KLLGVNHSE
+1726 KLLGVNH

>member
-1 MAQLEQRSDDA
+1 
-12 KWAVQMEKIMTGPEN
+12 
-27 GPDLQEQENETQID
+27 
-41 AASPSSSVE
+41 
-50 LSENGAHP
+50 
-58 CPTCPSVFS
+58 
-67 SSHELT
+67 
-73 NHLRGHN
+73 
-80 SPRSTDCSGEEDY
+80 
-93 SCGVCNKVL
+93 
-102 SSASSLDRHVLVHS
+102 VLVHS
-116 GERPFKCKYCEMSF
+116 GERPFKCKYCDMSF

-165 ATTQDEYNNNE
+165 VTSQDEYNNNE
-176 IARRNS
+176 IARPNS
-182 PELIDDRQQPSPSN
+182 PDLINDRQQPSPN
-196 RANKRKCPDED
+196 NNHAIKRKCTDED
-207 VSDMEDQRRH
+207 VSDIEDQRRH

-239 GCPICG
+239 GCSICS

-283 LHRLMRHYKKNPEGN
+283 LHRSMRHYKKNPESN
-298 NSRSKNNTVDGFR
+298 NSRSLRNTVDGFR

-358 QAQQAHEK
+358 QAQLAHEK
-366 ECKGPYKNKR
+366 ECKSSYKNKR

-392 LETERDDPS
+392 LETELDDSS
-401 PQPDDSK
+401 PQPDDPK

-418 DLQNKSLAHEMKD
+418 DLQNKSLAHETKES
-431 PREPSEIREL
+431 PRESSEIREP

-471 PENNIKFHP
+471 PENNIKFNP

-494 FNEEEAQD
+494 YNEEEAQD

-538 HMNVEPGMPY
+538 HMNVEPGMSY
-548 PCNMCPF
+548 PCNMCPY
-555 TIADKGAL
+555 TSTDKGAL

-610 LIYHPSEDSTNENIE
+610 LIYHPSEDSTNDNIE

-643 NEREETPQQQQQIH
+643 NEREEAPQQQQIH
-657 YPPIAMDCNP
+657 YPSITMDCNP
-667 GPSNIRAEMLMTHYE
+667 GPSNVHAEVLMNHYE
-682 KSDTFARV
+682 KSDTFRM
-690 KMQALNLVKR
+690 KMQALNLVKKNV
-700 SADEANLSHDLIVKS
+700 DGANLSHDLIVKS
-715 DYSKIDDD
+715 NYSKIDD
-723 VESGSSDGSVSLVS
+723 ESRSSDGSVSLVS

-765 GEDCPLDLSMD
+765 GEDGPLDLSMD

-829 TSLETLY
+829 TSLESLY

-848 SGVIPPYFLS
+848 GAGMISPYFLS
-858 PHMFSQE
+858 SHMFNQE

-886 TLSVDPSLPSTSYTA
+886 TLSIDPSLPSTSYAT
-901 YSQSRDTLQTSSEQ
+901 YPQTRDTPQTSSEQ
-915 TAYANLMSAQMTN
+915 NAYANLMSAQITN
-928 QVAPSREKTDG
+928 QTAPSREKTEG

-964 RTERPYACEHCTAR
+964 RTERPFTCEHCTAR

-1004 HSTRGRPPASHPTM
+1004 HSTRGRPPANHPTM
-1018 VPNTGPST
+1018 VQNTTPST
-1026 SQVAQS
+1026 SQVTQP
-1032 YSSILPNVDTPVVTS
+1032 YSNILPNVDTVTS
-1047 TDYGTHPISD
+1047 DYGTHPISE

-1065 QQLKVNKM
+1065 QQLKANKI
-1073 DDNDSDD
+1073 DENDSDD
-1080 EMVIDEELAD
+1080 EMVIDEESAD

-1103 TSLLRDQLENNESV
+1103 TSLLRDQLENNESN
-1117 KDIVIKT
+1117 KDIVVKT
-1124 EAAEPAEETSEE
+1124 EVTESTQEISEE
-1136 TPGEQ
+1136 THSEQ
-1141 TARSNVDSANPEKSA
+1141 TARSNIDGVNPEESVVA
-1156 ASESKSIRAEET
+1156 ESKSIRVEET
-1168 TMTESAEREQGKLED
+1168 TVTESAEREQGKLED

-1194 LDNASQQYQQFQPQD
+1194 LDNASQQYQQFQPQY

-1230 DSMNSLN
+1230 DSMNSMN

-1293 IHCSH
+1293 VHCSH

-1313 HKAKASKMRRAR
+1313 HKAKANKMRRAR
-1325 NSSSPEAQVV
+1325 NSSSPDVQVV

-1346 TFSMRNVPERP
+1346 AFSMRNVPERP

-1378 SSKHRKFASRSE
+1378 SSKHRKITSRSE
-1390 SSDQQNSPP
+1390 SSDQQNSPS

-1426 VVREAAKPTSNA
+1426 AIAAAKPTSNV
-1438 SLSINDATR
+1438 SPSINDTTR
-1447 LRKSPRLSPSPGD
+1447 SRKSPRLSPSPGD

-1471 FSERQECLDHI
+1471 FSERQDCLDHI
-1482 KMNHKRSYEMLK
+1482 KINHKRSYEMLK
-1494 AKGALDMAAT
+1494 AKGALDMASMN
-1504 IIDATEDQI
+1504 IDATEDQM
-1513 LASLQHPS
+1513 ASHQHPS

-1535 RKVVCA
+1535 RKVIRYKGTDSKKIYRKA
-1541 FCMRRFWSAEDL
+1541 SCMQGTDHVIDTNMIR
-1553 RRHMRTHTG
+1553 
-1562 ERPFECDICTRKFTL
+1562 I
-1577 KHSMLRHRKK
+1577 KK
-1587 HESVD
+1587 KE
-1592 SAMYIGNSGDEEN
+1592 
-1605 SPAQPPTITPRSQQ
+1605 
-1619 HSPISTNT
+1619 
-1627 SRPRTQDRISL
+1627 
-1638 PTVAAVATADAAP
+1638 
-1651 CALMRYNHYDNMAT
+1651 
-1665 LSGRMANDGPQGAAP
+1665 
-1680 ASLSSP
+1680 
-1686 PPPAEVPSES
+1686 
-1696 GDNDLISNLL
+1696 
-1706 GIREKGLLD
+1706 
-1715 KVLLSSADDAA
+1715 
-1726 KLLGVNHSE
+1726 

>member
-1 MAQLEQRSDDA
+1 MGTVECGLNVDKCYCPGSICGSV
-12 KWAVQMEKIMTGPEN
+12 W
-27 GPDLQEQENETQID
+27 
-41 AASPSSSVE
+41 VE

-67 SSHELT
+67 NSHELT

-116 GERPFKCKYCEMSF
+116 GERPFKCKYCDMSF

-136 NRHVRCTHR
+136 NRHVKCTHR
-145 IVSPNSC
+145 MVSPNSC

-165 ATTQDEYNNNE
+165 ATSQDEYNNNNE

-182 PELIDDRQQPSPSN
+182 SDLIDDQEQPSPSNN
-196 RANKRKCPDED
+196 RANKRKCPEED
-207 VSDMEDQRRH
+207 VSDVEDQRRH
-217 KILLNNTKM
+217 KILLNNRMPIKY
-226 TIRCRPEDEQKAF
+226 RPEEEQKAF
-239 GCPICG
+239 DCPVCS
-245 QDFASSAILESHM
+245 QDFASSALLQSHM
-258 ERVHPGSPAT
+258 ERVHPGSLVT
-268 CETCNQSFKNHRALN
+268 CETCNESFKNYRVLN
-283 LHRLMRHYKKNPEGN
+283 LHRTMKHYKKNSEGN
-298 NSRSKNNTVDGFR
+298 NSRSLRNTVDGFK

-329 MCERELHRPASGEA
+329 MCERELHRPASGEV

-358 QAQQAHEK
+358 QAQLAHEK

-392 LETERDDPS
+392 LEAELDDPT
-401 PQPDDSK
+401 PQSEDPK
-408 TKREIFFAVL
+408 TKREMFFAVL
-418 DLQNKSLAHEMKD
+418 DLQNKSSTHETKE
-431 PREPSEIREL
+431 PREPSETGDL
-441 KETKDLADIP
+441 AKETKDLADIP

-471 PENNIKFHP
+471 PENNIKFNP
-480 NVGSSG
+480 NIGSSG

-494 FNEEEAQD
+494 YNEEEAQD

-517 PCRLCT
+517 PCRLCR

-548 PCNMCPF
+548 PCNMCPY
-555 TIADKGAL
+555 TSTDKGAL

-610 LIYHPSEDSTNENIE
+610 LIYHPNEDSTNDNIE

-630 VIREDVRKTLIYP
+630 IVREDVRKTLVYP
-643 NEREETPQQQQQIH
+643 NEREESSQQQQIH
-657 YPPIAMDCNP
+657 YPVTMDP
-667 GPSNIRAEMLMTHYE
+667 GPSNVRAEILINRYE
-682 KSDTFARV
+682 KTDVFPRPT
-690 KMQALNLVKR
+690 KIQALNLIKK
-700 SADEANLSHDLIVKS
+700 SADEANLSHDLIMKS
-715 DYSKIDDD
+715 NYSKIDDD
-723 VESGSSDGSVSLVS
+723 IELGSSDGSVSLVN

-754 TKPSTS
+754 SKLSTS

-765 GEDCPLDLSMD
+765 GEDGPLDLSMD

-781 RKRKRENEDSSLQE
+781 RKRKRDNDDSGLPE
-795 EKRFKNNQQEL
+795 EKRFKSSQEL

-819 LNRARESSPT
+819 LNRARENSPT

-836 ANTIYRNFGTLT
+836 ANTLYRNFGATLT
-848 SGVIPPYFLS
+848 GASMIPPYFLS
-858 PHMFSQE
+858 PHMFGQD
-865 LAAKGRLQ
+865 LATKGRLQ
-873 KELVRGLQLTGGG
+873 KELVRGLQLTGGS
-886 TLSVDPSLPSTSYTA
+886 TLSVDPSLPSTSYAA
-901 YSQSRDTLQTSSEQ
+901 YSQTRDTTQTSSEQ
-915 TAYANLMSAQMTN
+915 NAYANLMSAQMSAN
-928 QVAPSREKTDG
+928 QTTTSREKTDN
-939 IPSND
+939 ISSND

-964 RTERPYACEHCTAR
+964 RTERPFTCEHCTAR

-1018 VPNTGPST
+1018 VQTPGPST
-1026 SQVAQS
+1026 SQVAQP
-1032 YSSILPNVDTPVVTS
+1032 YSGILPKAVDTPVTS
-1047 TDYGTHPISD
+1047 TEYGTHSISD

-1065 QQLKVNKM
+1065 QQLKANKM
-1073 DDNDSDD
+1073 DDNDTDD
-1080 EMVIDEELAD
+1080 EMVIDEESAD
-1090 RDAQESQAQREPS
+1090 RDSQESQAQREPS
-1103 TSLLRDQLENNESV
+1103 TSLLRDQLENSEGV
-1117 KDIVIKT
+1117 KDVVVKT
-1124 EAAEPAEETSEE
+1124 EAVESAEEASKEIH
-1136 TPGEQ
+1136 GEQ
-1141 TARSNVDSANPEKSA
+1141 TARSNGDNPEESTVAEGKSVH
-1156 ASESKSIRAEET
+1156 AEET
-1168 TMTESAEREQGKLED
+1168 IKTESTEREQSKLED

-1194 LDNASQQYQQFQPQD
+1194 LDNASQQYQQFQPQY

-1243 SNKKKKKKKKSAY
+1243 PNKKKKKKKKSAY
-1256 SMAPNRVVCPYCER
+1256 SMAPNRVTCPYCER
-1270 QFPWTSSLR
+1270 QFPWSSSLR

-1293 IHCSH
+1293 MHCSH

-1313 HKAKASKMRRAR
+1313 HKAKANKMRRAR
-1325 NSSSPEAQVV
+1325 NSSSPDVQVV
-1335 ASSSSSSNGSN
+1335 ASSSSSNGSN

-1378 SSKHRKFASRSE
+1378 SSKHRKTTSRSE

-1399 QCAAQNDQSDYE
+1399 RCAAQNDQSDYE
-1411 SRSSSMS
+1411 SHSSSMS
-1418 DNMENTSS
+1418 DNLENSS
-1426 VVREAAKPTSNA
+1426 STVAATKPSCNA
-1438 SLSINDATR
+1438 SPSINDTTR
-1447 LRKSPRLSPSPGD
+1447 SRKSPRLSPSPGD

-1471 FSERQECLDHI
+1471 FSERQDCLDHI
-1482 KMNHKRSYEMLK
+1482 KINHKRSYEMLK
-1494 AKGALDMAAT
+1494 AKGALEMASMNV
-1504 IIDATEDQI
+1504 DATEDQM
-1513 LASLQHPS
+1513 LASQQHPS

-1587 HESVD
+1587 HESVE

-1665 LSGRMANDGPQGAAP
+1665 LTGRMANDGPQGAASAALP
-1680 ASLSSP
+1680 SP
-1686 PPPAEVPSES
+1686 PPPAEIPSES

-1706 GIREKGLLD
+1706 GIREKGFLD
-1715 KVLLSSADDAA
+1715 KVLLGTADDAA
-1726 KLLGVNHSE
+1726 KLLGVKDSE

>member
-1 MAQLEQRSDDA
+1 MAQLRRSNHVEQTTGEM
-12 KWAVQMEKIMTGPEN
+12 AVESEN
-27 GPDLQEQENETQID
+27 GTDQEQENETQID
-41 AASPSSSVE
+41 AVSPSSSVE

-58 CPTCPSVFS
+58 CPMCPSVFT

-93 SCGVCNKVL
+93 SCGVCSKVL

-145 IVSPNSC
+145 MASPNSC

-165 ATTQDEYNNNE
+165 TTNPGEYNNNE
-176 IARRNS
+176 LARRGSPSLIDERQQASSPGSHRASKRKLQEEEDAGDTEEQKRHKTLMNNGTMMIRVQRNGGEMTFECLICGKDFVTEAMLDAHVERAHPKSLATCEICNTSFKSHRQLNHHRFTSHCKKNAGGSNSRRSIVDGFNDLTHLEFSSPNFPMIARRV
-182 PELIDDRQQPSPSN
+182 
-196 RANKRKCPDED
+196 C
-207 VSDMEDQRRH
+207 
-217 KILLNNTKM
+217 
-226 TIRCRPEDEQKAF
+226 EQ
-239 GCPICG
+239 
-245 QDFASSAILESHM
+245 
-258 ERVHPGSPAT
+258 
-268 CETCNQSFKNHRALN
+268 
-283 LHRLMRHYKKNPEGN
+283 
-298 NSRSKNNTVDGFR
+298 
-311 DLTFIDFSS
+311 
-320 IKFPTIARA
+320 
-329 MCERELHRPASGEA
+329 ELHLASGEVQ
-343 NRFQCMKC
+343 FQCMKC
-351 LHAFPCR
+351 LHAFPCK
-358 QAQQAHEK
+358 QAQLDHEK
-366 ECKGPYKNKR
+366 ECKGSCKSKR
-376 NSNDNNNNNDI
+376 NSNDSNNNNDNN
-387 STNNN
+387 TNNN
-392 LETERDDPS
+392 LEMELDAPSPLPDDP
-401 PQPDDSK
+401 K
-408 TKREIFFAVL
+408 TTREIFFAVL
-418 DLQNKSLAHEMKD
+418 DLQNKSSLARGEAK
-431 PREPSEIREL
+431 EPREL
-441 KETKDLADIP
+441 KEIKEPKEMKDLADIP
-451 SILSVSLNGLQT
+451 SILSVSLNGLPT
-463 FPRSDAST
+463 FPRSDTST
-471 PENNIKFHP
+471 PENNIKFNP
-480 NVGSSG
+480 NIGSSG

-555 TIADKGAL
+555 TSTDKGAL
-563 MKHLR
+563 LKHLR

-610 LIYHPSEDSTNENIE
+610 LIYHPSEDSTNENVE

-630 VIREDVRKTLIYP
+630 GIRDDVRKSLVYP
-643 NEREETPQQQQQIH
+643 NEREEISQQIH
-657 YPPIAMDCNP
+657 YPPVSMDCNP
-667 GPSNIRAEMLMTHYE
+667 GPSNVCAEMLMNRYE
-682 KSDTFARV
+682 KSDMFHRPT
-690 KMQALNLVKR
+690 KALNLVKR
-700 SADEANLSHDLIVKS
+700 NGEELNVSQDLIIKS
-715 DYSKIDDD
+715 NYSKIDEDA
-723 VESGSSDGSVSLVS
+723 ESRSSDGSVSLVS

-754 TKPSTS
+754 TKSTTS
-760 SGLSS
+760 SVLSS
-765 GEDCPLDLSMD
+765 GEDAPLDLSMD
-776 VLDLS
+776 VVLDLS
-781 RKRKRENEDSSLQE
+781 RKQKKENENSQE
-795 EKRFKNNQQEL
+795 EKHFKNQQEL
-806 YATNPA
+806 YAASPA

-819 LNRARESSPT
+819 LNTARENPP
-829 TSLETLY
+829 SLENLYASTLY
-836 ANTIYRNFGTLT
+836 RNLAGA
-848 SGVIPPYFLS
+848 SMIPPYFLN

-865 LAAKGRLQ
+865 LAEKGRLQ
-873 KELVRGLQLTGGG
+873 KELVRGLQLTGGS
-886 TLSVDPSLPSTSYTA
+886 TLPVDPSLPSTSYA
-901 YSQSRDTLQTSSEQ
+901 AFAQARDTPPTSSEHN
-915 TAYANLMSAQMTN
+915 TYASLMNAQIAS
-928 QVAPSREKTDG
+928 QAASSREKTDN
-939 IPSND
+939 ISSND

-964 RTERPYACEHCTAR
+964 RTERPFGCEHCTAR

-1004 HSTRGRPPASHPTM
+1004 HSTRGRPPANHSTIMQNP
-1018 VPNTGPST
+1018 GPST
-1026 SQVAQS
+1026 SQITQS
-1032 YSSILPNVDTPVVTS
+1032 YPNILPNVDSSMVTS
-1047 TDYGTHPISD
+1047 ADYNTHPISD

-1065 QQLKVNKM
+1065 QQLKADKM

-1080 EMVIDEELAD
+1080 EMVIDEESGD
-1090 RDAQESQAQREPS
+1090 RDGQEPQAQHELR
-1103 TSLLRDQLENNESV
+1103 TSLLRDQLESNESNV
-1117 KDIVIKT
+1117 KDVVVKKEVI
-1124 EAAEPAEETSEE
+1124 EPAEDDTSEE
-1136 TPGEQ
+1136 SHDEQ
-1141 TARSNVDSANPEKSA
+1141 TAQNGVDRTS
-1156 ASESKSIRAEET
+1156 AEEST
-1168 TMTESAEREQGKLED
+1168 AAENKSTRTEDMKIKMEPTGKEQQSKLED
-1183 GTPDLASVSKL
+1183 GAADLASVSKL
-1194 LDNASQQYQQFQPQD
+1194 LDNASQQYQQFQPQY

-1230 DSMNSLN
+1230 DSNSLN

-1256 SMAPNRVVCPYCER
+1256 SMAPNRVPCPFCPR
-1270 QFPWTSSLR
+1270 QFPWSSSLR
-1279 RHILTHTGQKPYQC
+1279 RHILTHTGQKPFQC
-1293 IHCSH
+1293 MHCSH

-1313 HKAKASKMRRAR
+1313 HKAKANKMRRAR
-1325 NSSSPEAQVV
+1325 NSSSPDVQVV
-1335 ASSSSSSNGSN
+1335 ASSSSSSSNN

-1357 FKCHQC
+1357 YKCNQC
-1363 PSSTFATLGNLKKHR
+1363 PSSTFSTLGNLKKHR
-1378 SSKHRKFASRSE
+1378 STKHRKAMSRSE

-1399 QCAAQNDQSDYE
+1399 QCSNTQNDQSDYE
-1411 SRSSSMS
+1411 SRSSSAS
-1418 DNMENTSS
+1418 ENMENSAGATAKANSNMTSS
-1426 VVREAAKPTSNA
+1426 MNETARS
-1438 SLSINDATR
+1438 
-1447 LRKSPRLSPSPGD
+1447 RKSPRSSPGPSD

-1471 FSERQECLDHI
+1471 FSERQDNLDHI
-1482 KMNHKRSYEMLK
+1482 KMHHKRSYDMLK
-1494 AKGALDMAAT
+1494 AKGALDMAT
-1504 IIDATEDQI
+1504 MNIDASEDQM
-1513 LASLQHPS
+1513 AHQHLS
-1521 DGEEKKGRFPDYSN
+1521 DGEEKRGRFPDYSN

-1592 SAMYIGNSGDEEN
+1592 SAMYIGNSGDEDN
-1605 SPAQPPTITPRSQQ
+1605 PPSQPPTITPKSQQ

-1665 LSGRMANDGPQGAAP
+1665 TLTGRMANDGSQSTGS
-1680 ASLSSP
+1680 ASILSP
-1686 PPPAEVPSES
+1686 PPPAEIPSES

-1726 KLLGVNHSE
+1726 KLLGVKHSE

>member
-1 MAQLEQRSDDA
+1 MLYLKKKKKKKLLTE
-12 KWAVQMEKIMTGPEN
+12 PEN
-27 GPDLQEQENETQID
+27 GPDQEQENETQTD

-116 GERPFKCKYCEMSF
+116 GERPFKCKYCDMSF

-145 IVSPNSC
+145 MVSPNSC
-152 TDSEGSSGSERPA
+152 TDSEGSSSSERPA
-165 ATTQDEYNNNE
+165 TTSQDEYNNNE
-176 IARRNS
+176 IARHNS

-196 RANKRKCPDED
+196 NRANKRKCPEED
-207 VSDMEDQRRH
+207 VSDVEDQRRH

-226 TIRCRPEDEQKAF
+226 TIKCRPEDELKTF
-239 GCPICG
+239 GCPVCG
-245 QDFASSAILESHM
+245 QDFASSAILESHI

-268 CETCNQSFKNHRALN
+268 CETCNQLFKNHRALN
-283 LHRLMRHYKKNPEGN
+283 LHRSMRHYKKSSEGN
-298 NSRSKNNTVDGFR
+298 NSRALRNTVDGFR

-358 QAQQAHEK
+358 QAQLAHEK

-392 LETERDDPS
+392 LETELDETS
-401 PQPDDSK
+401 SQPDDPK

-418 DLQNKSLAHEMKD
+418 DLQNKSLAHEMKE
-431 PREPSEIREL
+431 PRESSEIKEP

-471 PENNIKFHP
+471 PESNIKFNP

-494 FNEEEAQD
+494 YNEEEAQD

-538 HMNVEPGMPY
+538 HMNVEPGMSY
-548 PCNMCPF
+548 PCNMCPY
-555 TIADKGAL
+555 TSTDKGAL

-610 LIYHPSEDSTNENIE
+610 LIYHPSEDSTNDNIE

-630 VIREDVRKTLIYP
+630 VVREDVRKTLIYP
-643 NEREETPQQQQQIH
+643 NERDETLPQQQIH
-657 YPPIAMDCNP
+657 YPSITMDCNP
-667 GPSNIRAEMLMTHYE
+667 GPSNVRADLLMNRYE
-682 KSDTFARV
+682 KSSDTLVRM

-700 SADEANLSHDLIVKS
+700 SADETSLPHDLLAKS
-715 DYSKIDDD
+715 NYAKIDDE

-754 TKPSTS
+754 TKPLAS
-760 SGLSS
+760 SGLTS
-765 GEDCPLDLSMD
+765 GEDGPLDLSMD

-781 RKRKRENEDSSLQE
+781 RKRKRESEDPSLQD

-806 YATNPA
+806 YVTNPT

-819 LNRARESSPT
+819 LNRARENSP

-836 ANTIYRNFGTLT
+836 ANSIYHNFGRITG
-848 SGVIPPYFLS
+848 SMMSPYFLS
-858 PHMFSQE
+858 SHMFGQE

-886 TLSVDPSLPSTSYTA
+886 TLSVDPSLPSTSYTP
-901 YSQSRDTLQTSSEQ
+901 YSQSRDTPQVSSDQ
-915 TAYANLMSAQMTN
+915 NTYANMMNAQITS
-928 QVAPSREKTDG
+928 QTPSNREKTDG

-944 PVKMVLKNG
+944 SVKMVLKNG

-964 RTERPYACEHCTAR
+964 RTERPFTCEHCTAR

-1004 HSTRGRPPASHPTM
+1004 HSTRGRPPANHHSTM
-1018 VPNTGPST
+1018 VQNVGPST

-1032 YSSILPNVDTPVVTS
+1032 YSSILPNVDTPAVTA
-1047 TDYGTHPISD
+1047 DYPTHPISD
-1057 QVKYAILA
+1057 QVKFAILA
-1065 QQLKVNKM
+1065 QQLKVNKIE
-1073 DDNDSDD
+1073 DNDSDD
-1080 EMVIDEELAD
+1080 EMVIDEESAD
-1090 RDAQESQAQREPS
+1090 READHESQGHREPT
-1103 TSLLRDQLENNESV
+1103 TSLLRDQLENSDV
-1117 KDIVIKT
+1117 KDIIVKT
-1124 EAAEPAEETSEE
+1124 EPIESAKETSEDIS
-1136 TPGEQ
+1136 GEQ
-1141 TARSNVDSANPEKSA
+1141 NTRSSLDNIN
-1156 ASESKSIRAEET
+1156 SKETTITEENSIRAEDT
-1168 TMTESAEREQGKLED
+1168 VTESVEKEQGKLED

-1194 LDNASQQYQQFQPQD
+1194 LDNASQQYQQFQPQY

-1230 DSMNSLN
+1230 DSNSLN
-1237 SGNDSS
+1237 SGNDSTP
-1243 SNKKKKKKKKSAY
+1243 NKKKKKKKKSAY
-1256 SMAPNRVVCPYCER
+1256 SMAPNRVICPYCER

-1313 HKAKASKMRRAR
+1313 HKAKANKLRRAR
-1325 NSSSPEAQVV
+1325 NSSSPDVQVV

-1378 SSKHRKFASRSE
+1378 SSKHRKITSRSE

-1399 QCAAQNDQSDYE
+1399 QCTTQNDQSDYE

-1418 DNMENTSS
+1418 DNMENTPS
-1426 VVREAAKPTSNA
+1426 VIAAVKPTTNTSP
-1438 SLSINDATR
+1438 SINDAIR
-1447 LRKSPRLSPSPGD
+1447 SRKSPRLSPSPGD

-1471 FSERQECLDHI
+1471 FSERQDCLDHI
-1482 KMNHKRSYEMLK
+1482 KINHKRSYEMLK
-1494 AKGALDMAAT
+1494 AKGALDMT
-1504 IIDATEDQI
+1504 SMNIDTTEDHI
-1513 LASLQHPS
+1513 LASQQHPS

-1592 SAMYIGNSGDEEN
+1592 STMYIGNSGDEEN

-1665 LSGRMANDGPQGAAP
+1665 LTGRMANDGPQGAASALLP
-1680 ASLSSP
+1680 SP

>member
-1 MAQLEQRSDDA
+1 MQSRVSHLFFSWLRSLRTSCELRDSASEAYDNEI
-12 KWAVQMEKIMTGPEN
+12 VSVTGPEN
-27 GPDLQEQENETQID
+27 GPSQEQENETQIN

-93 SCGVCNKVL
+93 SCSVCNKVL

-116 GERPFKCKYCEMSF
+116 GERPFKCKHCDMSF

-145 IVSPNSC
+145 MVSPNSC

-165 ATTQDEYNNNE
+165 GTSQDEYNNNE
-176 IARRNS
+176 IARHNS
-182 PELIDDRQQPSPSN
+182 PDLIDDRQQPSPSN
-196 RANKRKCPDED
+196 NRGNKRKCADED
-207 VSDMEDQRRH
+207 ISDMEDQRRH
-217 KILLNNTKM
+217 KILLNNNKTS
-226 TIRCRPEDEQKAF
+226 IRCRPEDEHKTF
-239 GCPICG
+239 GCSLCS

-258 ERVHPGSPAT
+258 ERMHPGSPAT

-283 LHRLMRHYKKNPEGN
+283 LHRSMRHYKKNPEGN
-298 NSRSKNNTVDGFR
+298 NSRSLRNTVDGFR

-358 QAQQAHEK
+358 QAQLAHEK
-366 ECKGPYKNKR
+366 ECKEL
-376 NSNDNNNNNDI
+376 DNP
-387 STNNN
+387 S
-392 LETERDDPS
+392 S
-401 PQPDDSK
+401 PQPDDPK
-408 TKREIFFAVL
+408 TKREMFFAVL
-418 DLQNKSLAHEMKD
+418 DLQNKSLAHEVKE
-431 PREPSEIREL
+431 PRESNEIREP

-471 PENNIKFHP
+471 PENNMKFNP
-480 NVGSSG
+480 NIGSSG

-494 FNEEEAQD
+494 YNEEEAQD

-517 PCRLCT
+517 PCRLCS

-538 HMNVEPGMPY
+538 HMNVEPGMSY
-548 PCNMCPF
+548 PCNMCPYSS
-555 TIADKGAL
+555 TDKGAL

-610 LIYHPSEDSTNENIE
+610 LIYHPNEDSTNENIE

-643 NEREETPQQQQQIH
+643 NEREETSQSQQIH
-657 YPPIAMDCNP
+657 YPSIAMDCNP
-667 GPSNIRAEMLMTHYE
+667 GPSNIRSEVTMNRYD
-682 KSDTFARV
+682 KSDAFRV

-700 SADEANLSHDLIVKS
+700 NADEANLSHDMIVKS
-715 DYSKIDDD
+715 NYSKIDDD
-723 VESGSSDGSVSLVS
+723 VE
-737 DTKTD
+737 
-742 THQRIQASPMNL
+742 
-754 TKPSTS
+754 
-760 SGLSS
+760 
-765 GEDCPLDLSMD
+765 
-776 VLDLS
+776 
-781 RKRKRENEDSSLQE
+781 
-795 EKRFKNNQQEL
+795 
-806 YATNPA
+806 
-812 LLLTQAL
+812 
-819 LNRARESSPT
+819 ARESSPT

-848 SGVIPPYFLS
+848 GASMIPPYFLS
-858 PHMFSQE
+858 PHMFGQE
-865 LAAKGRLQ
+865 LTKGRLQ

-886 TLSVDPSLPSTSYTA
+886 TLSVDPSLPSTSYAT
-901 YSQSRDTLQTSSEQ
+901 YPQTRDTPQSPSEQ
-915 TAYANLMSAQMTN
+915 NAYTNLINTQITN
-928 QVAPSREKTDG
+928 QTAPSREKTES

-964 RTERPYACEHCTAR
+964 RTERPFTCEHCTAR

-1004 HSTRGRPPASHPTM
+1004 HSTRGRPPASHPSM
-1018 VPNTGPST
+1018 VQNTGPST
-1026 SQVAQS
+1026 SQVVQP
-1032 YSSILPNVDTPVVTS
+1032 YSSILPNVDTSVTS

-1065 QQLKVNKM
+1065 QQLKANKV

-1080 EMVIDEELAD
+1080 EMVIDEEPGD
-1090 RDAQESQAQREPS
+1090 RDQESQTQREPS
-1103 TSLLRDQLENNESV
+1103 MSLLRDQLESSDV
-1117 KDIVIKT
+1117 KDIVVKT
-1124 EAAEPAEETSEE
+1124 EATEPTEETSEE
-1136 TPGEQ
+1136 IHDKQSTRNKIDDADLEESV
-1141 TARSNVDSANPEKSA
+1141 A
-1156 ASESKSIRAEET
+1156 ESKSIRTEKT
-1168 TMTESAEREQGKLED
+1168 TQSTEKEQGKLED

-1194 LDNASQQYQQFQPQD
+1194 LDNASQQYQQFQPQY

-1237 SGNDSS
+1237 SGNDVTP
-1243 SNKKKKKKKKSAY
+1243 NKKKKKKKKSAY
-1256 SMAPNRVVCPYCER
+1256 SMAPNRVSCPYCKR

-1313 HKAKASKMRRAR
+1313 HKAKANKMRRVR
-1325 NSSSPEAQVV
+1325 NSSSPDVQVV
-1335 ASSSSSSNGSN
+1335 ASSSNSSNGSN

-1378 SSKHRKFASRSE
+1378 SSKHRKNASRSE
-1390 SSDQQNSPP
+1390 SSDQQNSSP
-1399 QCAAQNDQSDYE
+1399 QCPAQNDQSDYE

-1418 DNMENTSS
+1418 DNMENTPSA
-1426 VVREAAKPTSNA
+1426 VTAAKPTSNV
-1438 SLSINDATR
+1438 SPSINDATR
-1447 LRKSPRLSPSPGD
+1447 SRKSPRLSPSPGD

-1471 FSERQECLDHI
+1471 FSERQDCLDHI
-1482 KMNHKRSYEMLK
+1482 KASHSRSYDMLK
-1494 AKGALDMAAT
+1494 AKGALDMASMN
-1504 IIDATEDQI
+1504 IDANEDQM
-1513 LASLQHPS
+1513 LASHQHPS

-1541 FCMRRFWSAEDL
+1541 FCLRRFWSAEDL

-1592 SAMYIGNSGDEEN
+1592 SAMYIANSGDEDN
-1605 SPAQPPTITPRSQQ
+1605 SPTQPPTITPRSQQ

-1665 LSGRMANDGPQGAAP
+1665 LTGRMANDGPQGAVP
-1680 ASLSSP
+1680 ALLPSP

-1726 KLLGVNHSE
+1726 KLLGVNHNE